1 MNLICK
7 CDNNIKKKFNYT
19 SYWENREVTTDEID
33 IYDFLKN
40 KKYKFKNKKI
50 LHIGV
55 GNSFFAKKLIT
66 SHCSI
71 LGITISYPELIVSK
85 NVDKKKYNVFL
96 INKFSEKFQSKK
108 ILNNFDLIIDPN
120 LKTFACCE
128 DGFLFFFNILIKK
141 MKKNSILI
149 TSRKGMKCSII
160 LKRKLSF
167 SVRKFFYF
175 KLKDVPGSKKN
186 ILRINECKK
195 LSKAFSLNFFYNKNI
210 AYFKKI

>member
-1 MNLICK
+1 MYLICK
-7 CDNNIKKKFNYT
+7 CDNNIKKKFNST

-33 IYDFLKN
+33 IFNFLKN
-40 KKYKFKNKKI
+40 NKYKFKNKKI

-66 SHCSI
+66 SNCSI

-85 NVDKKKYNVFL
+85 NVGKKKYNVFL
-96 INKFSEKFQSKK
+96 INKLSQKFQRTK

-120 LKTFACCE
+120 LKTFSCCK
-128 DGFLFFFNILIKK
+128 DGFLFYFNILIKK
-141 MKKNSILI
+141 MKKNSLLI
-149 TSRKGMKCSII
+149 TSRKGMKCSMI

-167 SVRKFFYF
+167 NPRNFFYF
-175 KLKDVPGSKKN
+175 KLKDVPGPKRN
-186 ILRINECKK
+186 ILTINECKK
-195 LSKAFSLNFFYNKNI
+195 LSKLFSLNFFYNKNI